1 MLRRVNTGWMDG
13 YYGFPAG
20 HKETGESFLDCAI
33 REVKEEVGLDIT
45 IIGDAFGPN
54 NGELVNGGYRYLV
67 PPRYMGR
74 HPVKEGHE
82 HIVLVYFATTE
93 TSYLVDSV
101 LDHEKWSE
109 TKWVTI
115 EELETMNLLPNVK
128 FYAQKALQELS
139 QLKNHA

>member
-1 MLRRVNTGWMDG
+1 
-13 YYGFPAG
+13 
-20 HKETGESFLDCAI
+20 
-33 REVKEEVGLDIT
+33 
-45 IIGDAFGPN
+45 
-54 NGELVNGGYRYLV
+54 
-67 PPRYMGR
+67 MGR